1 LLLSCGQHSNRQR
14 YHTAPPRSGG
24 YAFSVG
30 HYAFSPLDLP
40 ARLRFIAAD
49 LPDVPDAA
57 STIMRPRRRE
67 PRKAGA
73 AAAAQRS
80 LRYRNLVNP
89 FEPVRIFSE
98 DQIESMHTAALE
110 ILERQG
116 MRVLSARGR
125 AVLAAAGATVD
136 ESTQMVR
143 LEPGL
148 VGQALASVPAE
159 ARLIAR
165 TAERSCTV
173 GGSHVVFAP
182 VAGPPSVSD
191 LQRGKRTGSIADFC
205 DLVRLS
211 QAFDV
216 IHVLGQMTE
225 PQDVPVAERHLD
237 TSLAQLTLGD
247 KPPYFYCRGDRQLAD
262 CFSMLR
268 LAHGIDEATFHA
280 APRCYSICNTNSP
293 LQLDVPMTEGIIDFA
308 AHGQLMIVTP
318 FTLAGAMAP
327 VTIPGAL
334 TLAHAEALFGITLTQ
349 IVRAGA
355 PVMYGSFT
363 SNVDMKSGSPA
374 FGTPEYAKAAF
385 GAGQLARRIRVPWR
399 CSSATA
405 SNAPDAQAA
414 YESQMSLWGAL
425 LGGCHFML
433 HAAGWLEGGLT
444 ASFEKF
450 ILDVEMLQMFAE
462 LFQPVPATADEI
474 GLEAVAEVGPGGH
487 FFAAAHTMQRY
498 RDAFYAPLVS
508 DWRNY
513 GAWVEAGAK
522 TATERAS
529 SVWRETLAAFQPP
542 PFDPAVHAE
551 LNAYVERRRREGG
564 APPLG

>member
-1 LLLSCGQHSNRQR
+1 
-14 YHTAPPRSGG
+14 
-24 YAFSVG
+24 
-30 HYAFSPLDLP
+30 
-40 ARLRFIAAD
+40 
-49 LPDVPDAA
+49 
-57 STIMRPRRRE
+57 MRPRRRDSH
-67 PRKAGA
+67 RA
-73 AAAAQRS
+73 AAAGAPERS
-80 LRYRNLVNP
+80 TRYRNLSNP
-89 FEPVRIFSE
+89 FEPVRIFT
-98 DQIESMHTAALE
+98 DDHIESMHSSALG
-110 ILERQG
+110 ILEHQG

-143 LEPGL
+143 LDP
-148 VGQALASVPAE
+148 ALISRALTTVPAE
-159 ARLIAR
+159 ATLVA
-165 TAERSCTV
+165 ANPARSCRV
-173 GGSHVVFAP
+173 GGRHVVFAP

-191 LQRGKRTGSIADFC
+191 LKRGKRTGTIADFR
-205 DLVRLS
+205 DFVRLS

-216 IHVLGQMTE
+216 IHVLGQMSE
-225 PQDVPVAERHLD
+225 PQDVPVAERHLE

-247 KPPYFYCRGDRQLAD
+247 KAPYFYCRGDGQLAD
-262 CFSMLR
+262 CFAMLR
-268 LAHGIDEATFHA
+268 IAHGLDEAAFQA

-293 LQLDVPMTEGIIDFA
+293 LQLDVPMTEGIITFA

-349 IVRAGA
+349 IVRPGA

-385 GAGQLARRIRVPWR
+385 GAGQLARRIGVPWR

-425 LGGCHFML
+425 FGGCHFVL

-462 LFQPVPATADEI
+462 LFQPVPASADEI
-474 GLEAVAEVGPGGH
+474 GVEAVAEVGPGGH

-498 RDAFYAPLVS
+498 RDAFYTPLVS

-513 GAWVEAGAK
+513 GAWADAGAK
-522 TATERAS
+522 SATERAAQL
-529 SVWRETLAAFQPP
+529 WQNTLTAFQPP
-542 PFDPAVHAE
+542 AMDATVSEALTAF
-551 LNAYVERRRREGG
+551 VERRRREGG
-564 APPLG
+564 ALPVS